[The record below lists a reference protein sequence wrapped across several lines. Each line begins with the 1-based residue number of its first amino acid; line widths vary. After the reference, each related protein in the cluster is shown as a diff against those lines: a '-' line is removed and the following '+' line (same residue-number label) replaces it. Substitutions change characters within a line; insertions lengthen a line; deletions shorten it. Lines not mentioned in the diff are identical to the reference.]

1 MTDQTKRLDELSPVS
16 DYLSACPYAE
26 FTQIDAVDDDGDVFV
41 LTVGM
46 AIVKDDLT
54 KTQDKE
60 MPLEE
65 SYYELL
71 RREHVSDCDYG
82 AGEAFSF
89 EHNGNRWAFSV
100 YPHTMRVSLLME
112 DEGFEDT
119 TSEKNKRE
127 VVTQDEKAI
136 ILCEHFKDG
145 YFQYETE
152 LSNGFDPDENFWF
165 GFGFEHLGETKYFDL
180 KFYQIDGKICCQC
193 YRCHEVNGDME
204 PDTSEGWF
212 VL

>member
-1 MTDQTKRLDELSPVS
+1 MTYQTKRLNELTPVS

-26 FTQIDAVDDDGDVFV
+26 YTQIDAVDDDGDVFV

-46 AIVKDDLT
+46 AIVKDDL
-54 KTQDKE
+54 KE
-60 MPLEE
+60 P
-65 SYYELL
+65 
-71 RREHVSDCDYG
+71 V
-82 AGEAFSF
+82 
-89 EHNGNRWAFSV
+89 
-100 YPHTMRVSLLME
+100 
-112 DEGFEDT
+112 
-119 TSEKNKRE
+119 KRE
-127 VVTQDEKAI
+127 VVSQEDKVI

-145 YFQYETE
+145 YFQYERE

-165 GFGFEHLGETKYFDL
+165 GFGFEDNQGENKYFDL
-180 KFYQIDGKICCQC
+180 KFYQIDGEICCMC